1 MGIFDFYQRWSGN
14 KIIAGL
20 KDRIAA
26 INAREAEISRL
37 ADEEFPQR
45 IKKIKDEINPPAGG
59 GKNAA
64 DFLPEVFAL
73 VREAAK
79 RTISQR
85 HFDEQLMGGI
95 VLFEGNIAEMKTGEG
110 KTLAAT
116 LSLTLSALE
125 GKGAHL
131 VTVNDYLARRDASWM
146 GPIYNFLGLS
156 VGVIQQQ
163 GGAFIFDPFY
173 GEEKMEEEGVV
184 FVDVEHL
191 RPATRQEVYDCDIT
205 YGTNNE
211 FGFDYLRDNMARR
224 KNEIVQRPLYYAI
237 IDEVDSVLIDE
248 ARTPLIISAPA
259 EEAEDLYVFFANLVK
274 GLKENEDYT
283 IDEKERGVGLTEAGM
298 SRLEKQLGVKNLYD
312 PLETKKYGG
321 ASMLHFLQEA
331 LQAKALYQRNKDY
344 IVKEGQVIIVD
355 EFTGRL
361 MSDRRYSEGLH
372 QAIEAKEGVKIK
384 RESLTLATISF
395 QNYFKLYQKVAGMT
409 GTAQTEAEEFRKIY
423 NLEVVSIPTH
433 REMIRKDLAD
443 RVYKS
448 EESKF
453 QAVVS
458 AIKERNLKGQPMLV
472 GTLSVEKSERL
483 SRMLKREGVKH
494 EVLNA
499 KHHER
504 EAKIIAKAGQH
515 GAVTIA
521 TNMAG
526 RGVDIILGESI
537 KDLGGLCVIGTE
549 RHESRRIDNQLRGRS
564 GRQGDPGESIF
575 FVSLEDDL
583 MRIFGGDRIKNL
595 MTMLKI
601 PEDQPIESKMVSRG
615 IESAQKKVEAY
626 NFDLRKHLLEFDNVL
641 NKQREKI
648 YRERREILL
657 ARPQILEAKITDLL
671 KEFLLSIAA
680 FYSQDKKKALEEL
693 SQIFPEGEEI
703 LEEIKNKT
711 NDEEV
716 FNLSFEKA
724 RAILQER
731 KNNFESSWFNLS
743 RELYLSV
750 IDSLWIEHLTVM
762 DELRS
767 SVSLRGYGQRD
778 PLLEYKKESFR
789 LFDDLKEIL
798 KDQISKVVL
807 RIVPQEIEAETRARL
822 MYQAPTE
829 QQAAGTFG
837 EFGSQDQTGSV
848 NYQPATP
855 SPARNAASAA
865 GWHSD
870 GGRGKIGRN
879 ELCPCGSGK
888 KYKKCHLD
896 KVPENSDVERLF
908 YLYGNEPKEW
918 EKETGLKIKKS
929 KV

>member
-355 EFTGRL
+355 EFTGRS
-361 MSDRRYSEGLH
+361 MPDRRYSEGLH